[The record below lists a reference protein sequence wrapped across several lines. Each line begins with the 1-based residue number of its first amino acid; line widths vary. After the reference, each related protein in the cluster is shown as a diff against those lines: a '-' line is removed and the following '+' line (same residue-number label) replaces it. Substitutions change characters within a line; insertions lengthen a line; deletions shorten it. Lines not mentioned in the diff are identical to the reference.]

1 VHIDKSKLKY
11 SFIPVH
17 RHDFWETTIN
27 LLDTR
32 KASGERVELREA
44 AVLMGVI
51 TAVGSAMN
59 IVGLRWAGLVNV
71 YVMLGSPYWM
81 GAIGMLLSAWPLS
94 RTKKPALTLN

>member
-1 VHIDKSKLKY
+1 MYIDKFKLKNI
-11 SFIPVH
+11 FIPIH
-17 RHDFWETTIN
+17 RHNFWETTIN

-32 KASGERVELREA
+32 KASSERVESREA

-59 IVGLRWAGLVNV
+59 IVGLRWAGLVKV

-94 RTKKPALTLN
+94 LPRNPL